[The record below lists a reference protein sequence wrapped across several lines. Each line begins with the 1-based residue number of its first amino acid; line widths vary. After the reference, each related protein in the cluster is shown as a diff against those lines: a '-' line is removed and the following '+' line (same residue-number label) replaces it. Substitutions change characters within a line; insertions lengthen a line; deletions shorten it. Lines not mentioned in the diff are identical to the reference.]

1 VVSSKFA
8 SAFSKGVG
16 RRILIL
22 FLVAALVPVLFTAF
36 LAYSEINRGIRQEVH
51 NSLKADAKAYGVDV
65 LTRLM
70 AASDKSQQ
78 IGISVERNQSID
90 FQSLAYLFDDF
101 ETIWIQDEAEHV
113 MLLHGNRVI
122 DIDVN
127 RLDRG
132 HLADGES
139 QLIPIV
145 KNGRHDLVL
154 VRQISGGDQDQNL
167 IMFDLRSG
175 AIWGPSE
182 NLPYMTEFCVFAASG
197 NALFCTEQAATGASY
212 LSENVEDLKQNK
224 LLEGEI
230 NGELH
235 LVASWQLFMAGAF
248 RHPAFDIVAAQPLV
262 YALRSSADFRRV
274 FPPAL
279 ALVIVLVGFLSFN
292 LIGRSLV
299 PLRRLTAAAGKFASG
314 QLASRVRMRTGDEF
328 QDLGDAFNNMAERL
342 GQQIATLKAM
352 SDIDRMILSGSTFEE
367 VCECVVGHLVELSD
381 CSGVAVVAKDD
392 DSPNRAKMI
401 SYDGTGFEHER
412 ILAPQETGADSTKM
426 RVIDIA
432 STDRTEAPYKEYF
445 ESAGQDTVVVIPVIL
460 NGDLKGRLLLGTTK
474 QSEIPPYV
482 LQRCVEIAGRLAVA
496 SASVEREEELYR
508 QAHFDEL
515 TGLPNRQLLMDR
527 LEQQLV
533 HARRDGEP
541 GAMLFLDLD
550 RFKEINDVF
559 GHSVG
564 DIVLVQ
570 AAERIISEVRGTD
583 TVARLGGDE
592 FVIIMP
598 RLTSDEPARATAGR
612 LLTRLSEAF
621 TARGNDHFVSVSIG
635 IVMFPED
642 GDSVETLLKN
652 ADSAMYRA
660 KDAGRSRYEFFSAR
674 LNAESSR
681 RIRLERDLR
690 TACQDDSLEVY
701 YQPQFNISDN
711 VISGAE
717 ALVRW
722 PHPEQG
728 FIPPSEFIPL
738 AEDSALILDVG
749 RWVIERTCQNLREIL
764 DKRLHPGPMSI
775 NVSARQLRDEDF
787 IKDVLEPLHRYDIHP
802 GFLQLEITE
811 TTVAQNRDT
820 AIGILETLRES
831 GVKVAMDDFG
841 TGYSSLS
848 YLQDLPFDLIKIDKS
863 FVDLISSGT
872 RAEMIC
878 RTIITMAHELGK
890 EAMAEGVETQ
900 EQADFLAAN
909 NCDYVQGYFYSL
921 PLPHKEFVEFI
932 EQQDFHTMR
941 RKALEIV

>member
-1 VVSSKFA
+1 
-8 SAFSKGVG
+8 
-16 RRILIL
+16 
-22 FLVAALVPVLFTAF
+22 
-36 LAYSEINRGIRQEVH
+36 
-51 NSLKADAKAYGVDV
+51 
-65 LTRLM
+65 
-70 AASDKSQQ
+70 
-78 IGISVERNQSID
+78 
-90 FQSLAYLFDDF
+90 
-101 ETIWIQDEAEHV
+101 
-113 MLLHGNRVI
+113 
-122 DIDVN
+122 
-127 RLDRG
+127 
-132 HLADGES
+132 
-139 QLIPIV
+139 
-145 KNGRHDLVL
+145 
-154 VRQISGGDQDQNL
+154 
-167 IMFDLRSG
+167 
-175 AIWGPSE
+175 
-182 NLPYMTEFCVFAASG
+182 
-197 NALFCTEQAATGASY
+197 
-212 LSENVEDLKQNK
+212 
-224 LLEGEI
+224 
-230 NGELH
+230 
-235 LVASWQLFMAGAF
+235 
-248 RHPAFDIVAAQPLV
+248 
-262 YALRSSADFRRV
+262 
-274 FPPAL
+274 
-279 ALVIVLVGFLSFN
+279 
-292 LIGRSLV
+292 
-299 PLRRLTAAAGKFASG
+299 
-314 QLASRVRMRTGDEF
+314 
-328 QDLGDAFNNMAERL
+328 
-342 GQQIATLKAM
+342 
-352 SDIDRMILSGSTFEE
+352 
-367 VCECVVGHLVELSD
+367 
-381 CSGVAVVAKDD
+381 
-392 DSPNRAKMI
+392 
-401 SYDGTGFEHER
+401 
-412 ILAPQETGADSTKM
+412 
-426 RVIDIA
+426 
-432 STDRTEAPYKEYF
+432 
-445 ESAGQDTVVVIPVIL
+445 
-460 NGDLKGRLLLGTTK
+460 
-474 QSEIPPYV
+474 
-482 LQRCVEIAGRLAVA
+482 
-496 SASVEREEELYR
+496 
-508 QAHFDEL
+508 
-515 TGLPNRQLLMDR
+515 
-527 LEQQLV
+527 
-533 HARRDGEP
+533 
-541 GAMLFLDLD
+541 MLFLDLD

-690 TACQDDSLEVY
+690 TACQDDGLEVY

-863 FVDLISSGT
+863 FVDLIASGT

-921 PLPHKEFVEFI
+921 PLPHKEFMEFI
-932 EQQDFHTMR
+932 DQQDFHTMR